1 MNLFDDENE
10 IIEFFQ
16 LLGDEDVLLLN
27 NKISTYK
34 IFKYISETKQW
45 KNWICSSGKADPP
58 PDFYS
63 DKYKLMMEVMRIDDH
78 AFKNKKGKLV
88 NPVNIK
94 ESELQAEIR
103 KHANIT
109 DTTKVI
115 VNAVTGLPTRE
126 DHNYD
131 FYLKNFS
138 RVINKHKEN
147 VELYKTN
154 HKGYK
159 LVFFLFDESSAYVEV
174 DTKEIAQKGVKQG
187 EPFIGRPHYFFLD
200 KAFIDILKDC
210 GADYVVWYTPF
221 KHIDTHGIVP
231 QLPKIVVIDIKKLN
245 KLNCIET
252 YDSDYIMSSEE

>member
-10 IIEFFQ
+10 IMEFFH
-16 LLGDEDVLLLN
+16 LSGEADVLLLN
-27 NKISTYK
+27 NSFSTHK
-34 IFKYISETKQW
+34 IFTHISESKHW
-45 KNWICSSGKADPP
+45 KNWICSSGKDEPP
-58 PDFYS
+58 PDYYS
-63 DKYKLMMEVMRIDDH
+63 DKYKLMMEVMRVDDH
-78 AFKNKKGKLV
+78 AYKNKKGKLV

-131 FYLKNFS
+131 FYVNNFT
-138 RVINKHKEN
+138 RVVYKHKEN
-147 VELYKTN
+147 VDLYRKN
-154 HKGYK
+154 HSGYK
-159 LVFFLFDESSAYVEV
+159 LIFFIFDESSAYVKV
-174 DTKEIAQKGVKQG
+174 DTKELAKKGVEQG
-187 EPFIGRPHYFFLD
+187 EPFVGFPHNFFLD
-200 KAFIDILKDC
+200 RAFIDVIKEC

-221 KHIDTHGIVP
+221 KHIDTHGVEP
-231 QLPKIVVIDIKKLN
+231 QLPKIVVIDVKKLSN
-245 KLNCIET
+245 PDYIEI